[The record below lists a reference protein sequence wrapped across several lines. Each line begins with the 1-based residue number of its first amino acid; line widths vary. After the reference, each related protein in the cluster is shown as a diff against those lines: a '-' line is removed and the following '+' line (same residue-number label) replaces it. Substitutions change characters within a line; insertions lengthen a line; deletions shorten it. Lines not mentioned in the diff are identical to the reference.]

1 MSALR
6 FWCLEL
12 YRDHSFCCI
21 QYVFLMQNLHNYQQL
36 VQSSCNVISID
47 NFCFTFSLSKISKF
61 LFQKVTFLACFDWPL
76 RLVYIGGFVRRFRR
90 TFSPKISIIFIPLA
104 SHFSFLGTLDTLDVT
119 VSKIGNFL
127 FFKPL
132 RHKVG
137 HLTYL
142 GYN

>member
-1 MSALR
+1 MLEDLKPCEFTGTKASPSYPRISTLL
-6 FWCLEL
+6 CLKLNLKMLFLNEL
-12 YRDHSFCCI
+12 FFFFCLW
-21 QYVFLMQNLHNYQQL
+21 QFVFH
-36 VQSSCNVISID
+36 
-47 NFCFTFSLSKISKF
+47 F
-61 LFQKVTFLACFDWPL
+61 LFSILIFVITL
-76 RLVYIGGFVRRFRR
+76 RLVYIGGFVLRFRR